1 MFIEINDG
9 GWEEQGSRTRTTNR
23 EVPSTIYKMAPEC
36 RASGKG
42 KRQQEECIHA
52 AWKWRMIVR
61 DTWKEERV
69 REAKDGLSN
78 GTDIETN
85 IGIDKILECVLLDYN
100 TGILENWKI
109 IGLDIENIVA
119 RVDGEDKNGTKS
131 QRGVNMDQEDKE
143 LDGESCHE

>member
-1 MFIEINDG
+1 
-9 GWEEQGSRTRTTNR
+9 
-23 EVPSTIYKMAPEC
+23 
-36 RASGKG
+36 
-42 KRQQEECIHA
+42 
-52 AWKWRMIVR
+52 MIVR

-143 LDGESCHE
+143 LNWSIIGSEMKKQ